1 MKNENIYIYENF
13 KELLSLIAYLITNQ
27 IKPYNIQ
34 KKEKV
39 TPNLFTNLI
48 HLDTHTYQQFWN
60 KKLSLKVLTLI
71 KDAYRSEDKYKE
83 LAIYYVLLNY
93 QKYGEKVI
101 YMRNLKCTNKL
112 LALAKYVHSETHKWK
127 GFLRFQEMENHF
139 YYAEF
144 EPINDIL
151 ELLAPHFKTRFQRED
166 WLIKDVKR
174 KKYAFKNENQ
184 LFFPI
189 FKKFNPNKYNSFKS
203 TRVVVVPSPTISF
216 VFKLASLAISKIAL
230 TVGSSLSIFLAIVTP
245 SLVIKG
251 GSSFGST
258 RTFTPEGPS
267 VTAVVSHNK

>member
-13 KELLSLIAYLITNQ
+13 KELLSVIAYLIAHQ

-34 KKEKV
+34 KKETV

-48 HLDTHTYQQFWN
+48 HLDTHLYQQFWD
-60 KKLSLKVLTLI
+60 KKLSSKMYSLI
-71 KDAYRSEDKYKE
+71 KDAYRSEDEYNE
-83 LAIYYVLLNY
+83 LVLYYVLLNY

-101 YMRNLKCTNKL
+101 YMRNLKCVNKL

-151 ELLAPHFKTRFQRED
+151 ELIAPHFKTRFQMEN

-174 KKYAFKNENQ
+174 KKYAFKKGNY
-184 LFFPI
+184 LFFLREEDI
-189 FKKFNPNKYNSFKS
+189 LKLELKQSLKEEEYKDLWKTFFHTIAIKERTNKKCQQNFMPKRYWKYMIEMEDK
-203 TRVVVVPSPTISF
+203 P
-216 VFKLASLAISKIAL
+216 
-230 TVGSSLSIFLAIVTP
+230 
-245 SLVIKG
+245 
-251 GSSFGST
+251 
-258 RTFTPEGPS
+258 
-267 VTAVVSHNK
+267 